1 MTMSAPALSG
11 GSESKYQLRTRKRIE
26 NKTEGIT
33 TTFETPGV

>member
-1 MTMSAPALSG
+1 MSAPALG